1 MGENGPRTTRARPPL
16 CLGLALCCFVLSV
29 ACRTGAPAGGRFV
42 EPAPP
47 KRGRTVRAPDGLA
60 IAYDA
65 RGKGSTALVFVHCWA
80 GDRSLWRLQ
89 LDAFKKDY
97 RVVAL
102 DLGGHG
108 ASGRERKAW
117 SILKLAY
124 DVRAVVEAQRLERV
138 ILVGHSMGGP
148 VALEAARLLPGRVV
162 AVVCVDTLHNV
173 EMQPPEELA
182 EKMARRLEADYP
194 GAMSE
199 MVHSMFPRDA
209 DPAVVKWVTSRALAA
224 DPRVAL
230 ALLRD
235 FHNLDLKRSLSAAK
249 VPVRCLNA
257 AARGSEGVETAVEA
271 NQRYADFDV
280 VLLERVGHFPMLE
293 RPDELNARLRALL
306 AQLEAR

>member
-1 MGENGPRTTRARPPL
+1 
-16 CLGLALCCFVLSV
+16 
-29 ACRTGAPAGGRFV
+29 
-42 EPAPP
+42 
-47 KRGRTVRAPDGLA
+47 
-60 IAYDA
+60 
-65 RGKGSTALVFVHCWA
+65 
-80 GDRSLWRLQ
+80 
-89 LDAFKKDY
+89 
-97 RVVAL
+97 
-102 DLGGHG
+102 
-108 ASGRERKAW
+108 
-117 SILKLAY
+117 LKLAH
-124 DVRAVVEAQRLERV
+124 DVRAAVEALRLQRV

-162 AVVCVDTLHNV
+162 AVVCVDTLHDV

-199 MVHSMFPRDA
+199 MVRSMFPSDA
-209 DPAVVKWVTSRALAA
+209 DPAVVRWVTSRALAA

-235 FHNLDLKRSLSAAK
+235 FHSLDLKRSLSAAK

-257 AARGSEGVETAVEA
+257 AARGSEGVETAVET
-271 NQRYADFDV
+271 NRRYADFDA

-293 RPDELNARLRALL
+293 RPDEFNARLRTLL